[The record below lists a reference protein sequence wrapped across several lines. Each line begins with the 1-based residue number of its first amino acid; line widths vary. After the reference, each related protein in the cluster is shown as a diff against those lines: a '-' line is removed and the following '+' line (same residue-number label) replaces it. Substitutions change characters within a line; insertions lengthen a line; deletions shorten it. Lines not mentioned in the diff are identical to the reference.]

1 MEEKQMINVVN
12 EQGEEVEVEVV
23 AYFTLNS
30 NNKKYLIYTEN
41 KEDEAGN
48 VEVYTSEVIENE
60 DGTITLEGIDDEE
73 TWVEIKKVMVDIAKN
88 GE

>member
-48 VEVYTSEVIENE
+48 V
-60 DGTITLEGIDDEE
+60 D
-73 TWVEIKKVMVDIAKN
+73 VM
-88 GE
+88 